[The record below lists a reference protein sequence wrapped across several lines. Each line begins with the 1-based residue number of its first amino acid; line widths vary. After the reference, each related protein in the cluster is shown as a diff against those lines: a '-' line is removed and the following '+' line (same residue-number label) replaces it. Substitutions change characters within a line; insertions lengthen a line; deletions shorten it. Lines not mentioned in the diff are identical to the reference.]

1 MQGNMVATL
10 ALAFAGGLVS
20 CASTCFL
27 PLIPAYITYMGGRAV
42 ALPDQTALSQQL
54 RVLGN
59 ALLFIAGFATV
70 FVAFGAAA
78 GLIGADLI
86 AYRPLLL
93 RVAGVGVLVTGVGLL
108 ACVAW

>member
-1 MQGNMVATL
+1 MVGTL
-10 ALAFAGGLVS
+10 ALAFVGGLVS

-42 ALPDQTALSQQL
+42 ALPDQTGLSQQL
-54 RVLGN
+54 RVVGN

-70 FVAFGAAA
+70 VVALGAAA
-78 GLIGADLI
+78 GLIGADLVGD
-86 AYRPLLL
+86 RPLLL
-93 RVAGVGVLVTGVGLL
+93 RGAGLGVLVTGVGLL